1 MAKIIVF
8 SNLKGGVGKSTLCCH
23 FAHFLVAKNQ
33 KVAVLDADLS
43 HNIYNLRQRELAK
56 VKDAVK
62 PWEVWTLDAA
72 ASTDAVIERA
82 KTLPGYVLIDCPGT
96 LNDPALLK
104 VFQAADA
111 AVIPFRYDDF
121 MIDST
126 FTFTKVLMKEA
137 PQAKKIYVPNII
149 KMGVRYALQDSA
161 TEMFSRAGVVTFR
174 VKDGVAIQRLST
186 LYAQDQYQEAAT
198 AGAFNAIYEVVR

>member
-137 PQAKKIYVPNII
+137 PQAKKIY
-149 KMGVRYALQDSA
+149 ALQDSA
-161 TEMFSRAGVVTFR
+161 TEMFSKAGVVTFR

-198 AGAFNAIYEVVR
+198 AGAFNTIYEVVR

>member
-1 MAKIIVF
+1 MQDSLYICSIITKQVIY
-8 SNLKGGVGKSTLCCH
+8 GKDHCIFKSEGWCRQEYFVLSLCPLPRSKEPESCCTRCRP
-23 FAHFLVAKNQ
+23 F
-33 KVAVLDADLS
+33 
-43 HNIYNLRQRELAK
+43 
-56 VKDAVK
+56 
-62 PWEVWTLDAA
+62 P
-72 ASTDAVIERA
+72 
-82 KTLPGYVLIDCPGT
+82 PGYVLIDCPGT

-161 TEMFSRAGVVTFR
+161 TEMFSKAGVVTFR

-198 AGAFNAIYEVVR
+198 AGAFNTIYEVVR

>member
-1 MAKIIVF
+1 MQ
-8 SNLKGGVGKSTLCCH
+8 LR
-23 FAHFLVAKNQ
+23 
-33 KVAVLDADLS
+33 VLMPS
-43 HNIYNLRQRELAK
+43 QNEQ
-56 VKDAVK
+56 
-62 PWEVWTLDAA
+62 
-72 ASTDAVIERA
+72 

-137 PQAKKIYVPNII
+137 PQAKKNLCAKHHQDGCQVCTPGLCNGNVQQSWRSYIPC
-149 KMGVRYALQDSA
+149 KGWRCDSA
-161 TEMFSRAGVVTFR
+161 I
-174 VKDGVAIQRLST
+174 IQ

-198 AGAFNAIYEVVR
+198 AGAFNTIYEVVR

>member
-126 FTFTKVLMKEA
+126 FTKVLMKEA

-149 KMGVRYALQDSA
+149 KMGVRYVLQDSA
-161 TEMFSRAGVVTFR
+161 TEMFSKAGVVTFR

>member
-82 KTLPGYVLIDCPGT
+82 KTLPGYVLID
-96 LNDPALLK
+96 PALLK

-161 TEMFSRAGVVTFR
+161 TEMFSKAGVVTFR

-186 LYAQDQYQEAAT
+186 LYAQDQFQEAAT

>member
-82 KTLPGYVLIDCPGT
+82 K
-96 LNDPALLK
+96 NA
-104 VFQAADA
+104 
-111 AVIPFRYDDF
+111 
-121 MIDST
+121 
-126 FTFTKVLMKEA
+126 
-137 PQAKKIYVPNII
+137 
-149 KMGVRYALQDSA
+149 
-161 TEMFSRAGVVTFR
+161 SRLCL
-174 VKDGVAIQRLST
+174 DRLSGNT
-186 LYAQDQYQEAAT
+186 ERPCPT
-198 AGAFNAIYEVVR
+198 EGFSGC

>member
-82 KTLPGYVLIDCPGT
+82 KTLPGYVLIC
-96 LNDPALLK
+96 LLYTSD
-104 VFQAADA
+104 AAD
-111 AVIPFRYDDF
+111 
-121 MIDST
+121 
-126 FTFTKVLMKEA
+126 
-137 PQAKKIYVPNII
+137 
-149 KMGVRYALQDSA
+149 
-161 TEMFSRAGVVTFR
+161 
-174 VKDGVAIQRLST
+174 
-186 LYAQDQYQEAAT
+186 
-198 AGAFNAIYEVVR
+198 EVY

>member
-1 MAKIIVF
+1 M
-8 SNLKGGVGKSTLCCH
+8 
-23 FAHFLVAKNQ
+23 
-33 KVAVLDADLS
+33 LDADLS

-161 TEMFSRAGVVTFR
+161 TEMFSKAGVVTFR

-198 AGAFNAIYEVVR
+198 AGAFNTIYEVVR

>member
-1 MAKIIVF
+1 MARIIVF

-23 FAHFLVAKNQ
+23 FAHFLVAKGQ

-56 VKDAVK
+56 VAGVVK
-62 PWEVWTLDAA
+62 PFEVWTLDSAT
-72 ASTDAVIERA
+72 STDAVVNRA
-82 KTLPGYVLIDCPGT
+82 KQLPGYVLIDCPGT
-96 LNDPALLK
+96 LNDPELLK

-121 MIDST
+121 MVDST
-126 FTFTKVLMKEA
+126 LTFTKVLLKAA
-137 PQAKKIYVPNII
+137 PQVKKIYVPNII

-161 TEMFSRAGVVTFR
+161 TEMFNKMGVVTFR
-174 VKDGVAIQRLST
+174 VKDGVAVQRLST
-186 LYAQDQYQEAAT
+186 LYAQDKYQEAAT
-198 AGAFNAIYEVVR
+198 AGSFNSIYESVR

>member
-72 ASTDAVIERA
+72 ASTDAVII
-82 KTLPGYVLIDCPGT
+82 VL
-96 LNDPALLK
+96 L
-104 VFQAADA
+104 
-111 AVIPFRYDDF
+111 
-121 MIDST
+121 
-126 FTFTKVLMKEA
+126 
-137 PQAKKIYVPNII
+137 
-149 KMGVRYALQDSA
+149 
-161 TEMFSRAGVVTFR
+161 
-174 VKDGVAIQRLST
+174 
-186 LYAQDQYQEAAT
+186 
-198 AGAFNAIYEVVR
+198 

>member
-23 FAHFLVAKNQ
+23 FAHFLVKKGQ

-43 HNIYNLRQRELAK
+43 HNIYNLRQRELTK
-56 VKDAVK
+56 IVDVVR
-62 PWEVWTLDAA
+62 PWEVWTLDSAIN
-72 ASTDAVIERA
+72 TDAVIERA
-82 KTLPGYVLIDCPGT
+82 KQLEGYVLIDCPGT
-96 LNDPALLK
+96 LNDPELLRI
-104 VFQAADA
+104 FQAADA
-111 AVIPFRYDDF
+111 AIIPFRFDDF

-126 FTFTKVLMKEA
+126 LTFTKVLTKSA
-137 PQAKKIYVPNII
+137 PEAKKIFVPNLI
-149 KMGVRYALQDSA
+149 KVGVRYPLQDSA
-161 TEMFSRAGVVTFR
+161 TEMFSKIGVVTFR

-186 LYAQDQYQEAAT
+186 LYTQDQYQEAAT